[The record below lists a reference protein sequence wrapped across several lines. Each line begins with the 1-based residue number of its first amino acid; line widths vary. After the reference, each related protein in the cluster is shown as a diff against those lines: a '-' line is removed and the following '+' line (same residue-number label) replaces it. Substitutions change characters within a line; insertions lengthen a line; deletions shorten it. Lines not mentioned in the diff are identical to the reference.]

1 MTVGNETAR
10 CEFSF
15 RRQHDTN
22 ELDRTMFCFGPIAR
36 DPLPSDGYWLR
47 CCRACAHTHPGGKSS
62 TFR

>member
-1 MTVGNETAR
+1 
-10 CEFSF
+10 
-15 RRQHDTN
+15 
-22 ELDRTMFCFGPIAR
+22 MFCFGPIAR